1 LRQQHRRRLQVL
13 EQQSAQHGINVRPE
27 VPIEIDDLRTAIEFY
42 EQRLVIAREIG
53 DLRGEA
59 NGLYNTSL
67 ALDFLGQ
74 CAEAIAQAEAVLAI
88 YEQIE
93 SAWAERV
100 RQMPAEWRA
109 GAAKP
114 ARKPRKRRGDR

>member
-27 VPIEIDDLRTAIEFY
+27 VPIEIEDLRTAIEFY

-59 NGLYNTSL
+59 NALYCIGL
-67 ALDFLGQ
+67 ALDLLGQ

-93 SAWAERV
+93 SAWAVRV
-100 RQMPAEWRA
+100 RQMLAEWRA
-109 GAAKP
+109 AAAKP